1 MNKIAIALFCILLG
15 VLLLLKNS
23 NLLPENFG
31 TFYLEL
37 ARHYWPALIILFGLE
52 LLVKEKNPY
61 LGRILFW
68 MILLLLGLWLFC
80 RMTTADNWVI

>member
-1 MNKIAIALFCILLG
+1 MNKIVISLFCILLG

-23 NLLPENFG
+23 NLLPDNFG
-31 TFYLEL
+31 ATYLEL

-52 LLVKEKNPY
+52 MLVKEKNPY

-68 MILLLLGLWLFC
+68 IILLLFGLWLFFH
-80 RMTTADNWVI
+80 MTTAENWVI